1 MGEHRYETKK
11 EPAMSNSSNSE
22 NPKDGDFAAWV
33 EETAEAVKFE
43 LGEKFP
49 VPPTELHSPSVHVE
63 TTKQKLEEVLLEYET
78 PTSEF
83 LEELNALETAP
94 QLSDEEL
101 TRQALEA
108 GGADGDNTTPE

>member
-1 MGEHRYETKK
+1 
-11 EPAMSNSSNSE
+11 MSNSSNSE
-22 NPKDGDFAAWV
+22 DPKVGDFAAWV
-33 EETAEAVKFE
+33 DEKTEALKFE

-63 TTKQKLEEVLLEYET
+63 TNGQKLEEVLLEHEE
-78 PTSEF
+78 PTEAF
-83 LEELNALETAP
+83 LEELHALEEAP

-108 GGADGDNTTPE
+108 GGADGDSKTPE

>member
-1 MGEHRYETKK
+1 
-11 EPAMSNSSNSE
+11 MSNSSNSE
-22 NPKDGDFAAWV
+22 DPKDGDFASWV
-33 EETAEAVKFE
+33 DEKAEALKFE

-63 TTKQKLEEVLLEYET
+63 TTQQKLEEVLLEHEA
-78 PTSEF
+78 PTQAF
-83 LEELNALETAP
+83 LDELHALEVAP

-108 GGADGDNTTPE
+108 GGADNTSNTPE